1 MSVPVLYATGC
12 CTHLCGVDVD
22 RSGYSPPCRLASA
35 PEGLKT
41 SGVCLVRELY
51 HVILPLDKYAG
62 VRTAYTLRVHEYDGM
77 STYVITG
84 AHIPVYI
91 LR

>member
-1 MSVPVLYATGC
+1 MLVPVLYARGH

-22 RSGYSPPCRLASA
+22 RSGYSPPWRLASA

-41 SGVCLVRELY
+41 SSVCLVRELY
-51 HVILPLDKYAG
+51 HVILPLDKYAA
-62 VRTAYTLRVHEYDGM
+62 RCTYTLRVDEYNGT
-77 STYVITG
+77 STYVTTG
-84 AHIPVYI
+84 VHIPVCI